1 MVRPL
6 AEPAP
11 GADFDPAATVRI
23 GVLGAASTAWRR
35 MLPALTGTAGVS
47 VAAIASRDRSR
58 AAAFTERFG
67 GEPIEGY
74 AALLERTDIDAVYV
88 PLPNSLHYEWAAA
101 ALAAGKHVL
110 AEKPLTTC
118 AADTADLVRLAEVNN
133 LVLRENFTFLHHP
146 VHAVVRNLVTAGRIG
161 EPRHFTS
168 SFCFPPLPDA
178 DVRYRPELGG
188 GALLD
193 VGVYPIRAA
202 QLLFGNDIEVAG
214 AVLHVDPVTGVDV
227 SGSVLL
233 TTGDVVVTAE
243 FGFRHGYGSRY
254 RLWGSSAQLL
264 LERAFTPPATHQP
277 VLRIDEQDHAEEIVT
292 PAADQFA
299 RSAAAFTAEVRAR
312 RAGVPNSAA
321 ASNADTLCTAE
332 LLDAIRASARV
343 VTVSGGH

>member
-35 MLPALTGTAGVS
+35 MLPALTGTPGVS

-58 AAAFTERFG
+58 AAVFTERFG
-67 GEPIEGY
+67 GEPVEGY
-74 AALLERTDIDAVYV
+74 AALLERADIDAVYV
-88 PLPNSLHYEWAAA
+88 PLPNSLHHEWTAA

-168 SFCFPPLPDA
+168 SFCFPPLPAA

-202 QLLFGNDIEVAG
+202 QLLFGNEIEVSRRGAARGSGHRSRRVRQRAAHDRRRARDGRVRLPARLRFPLPAVGLGRPAAAG
-214 AVLHVDPVTGVDV
+214 ARVHPTRD
-227 SGSVLL
+227 
-233 TTGDVVVTAE
+233 
-243 FGFRHGYGSRY
+243 
-254 RLWGSSAQLL
+254 
-264 LERAFTPPATHQP
+264 PPAG
-277 VLRIDEQDHAEEIVT
+277 
-292 PAADQFA
+292 AAH
-299 RSAAAFTAEVRAR
+299 R
-312 RAGVPNSAA
+312 
-321 ASNADTLCTAE
+321 
-332 LLDAIRASARV
+332 
-343 VTVSGGH
+343 